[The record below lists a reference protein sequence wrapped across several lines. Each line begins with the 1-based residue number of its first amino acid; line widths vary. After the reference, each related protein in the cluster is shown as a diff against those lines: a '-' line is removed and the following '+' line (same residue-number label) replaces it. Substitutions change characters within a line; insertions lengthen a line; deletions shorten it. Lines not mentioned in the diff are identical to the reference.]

1 MKKISITIILS
12 ASLFILTGCGTS
24 NENEDISPESSVSQS
39 EETVDSS
46 SKNSKEESSSTSSQ
60 AVINSEEEA
69 FDFIKEELEIEPDNT
84 DIVYNLLD
92 SDEDSYT
99 LRLVS
104 QSMQEQGGSG
114 TVGLYKI
121 YTDGTYEE
129 QPN

>member
-1 MKKISITIILS
+1 MKKISSIIVLS
-12 ASLFILTGCGTS
+12 ASLFILTSCGTS
-24 NENEDISPESSVSQS
+24 NENEDSSPESSAIQS
-39 EETVDSS
+39 EETLDSS
-46 SKNSKEESSSTSSQ
+46 SENSKEESSSISSQ

-99 LRLVS
+99 LRLIS